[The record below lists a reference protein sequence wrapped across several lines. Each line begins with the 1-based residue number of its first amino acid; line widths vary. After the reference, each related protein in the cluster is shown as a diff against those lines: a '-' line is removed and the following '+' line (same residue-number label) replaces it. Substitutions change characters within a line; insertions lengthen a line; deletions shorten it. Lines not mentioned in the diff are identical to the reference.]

1 MPTKTYYITTPIYY
15 PSAKPHMGHA
25 YSSIIADFFARFK
38 RIDGFDVNFLT
49 GTDEHGLKIQRAAE
63 KKGLDTLKFCDEI
76 SKTFRD
82 LSQTLNLTN
91 TDFIRTTEDR
101 HKKSVQ
107 NLWKE
112 LEKND
117 DIYLSKYSGWYS
129 VSDEAFYT
137 EDEIEEIDG
146 KKIAKSSGSSVEW
159 MDEESY
165 FFRLSKWEK
174 PLLDYYENNP
184 EFISPKARKNEVISF
199 VKSGLKDLSVSR
211 KSFSWGI
218 PVPGNNDHVIYVWL
232 DALTNY
238 ISALNY
244 PDINND
250 LLKKYWPANV
260 HLIGKDILRF
270 HAVYWPAF
278 LLAANVPL
286 PKKVYGHGWILSGEE
301 KMSKSKG
308 NILDPIE
315 IIDQYGLDPLR
326 YYLIKEVSFGNDGN
340 ISQDR
345 LEDCINS
352 DLANNYGNL
361 CQRVTAFAIKNC
373 EGKIPKDIEFN
384 KDDLIILDKF
394 KDNIDLIR
402 KKIDELD
409 LNFYIEFIVN
419 SLFEANKYF
428 NDQEPWKKKDD
439 IKRLNTIVYT
449 TLEIVR
455 KISFMLYPIIPQ
467 SSLNALNIFSINE
480 NQIDFSTI
488 ENHNYLSNL
497 DTINKIEI
505 LFKKIEKSFKKTF
518 FSLSFI
524 KPKNL
529 ILIFSSKK
537 FIC

>member
-1 MPTKTYYITTPIYY
+1 MGKTFYITTPIYY

-38 RIDGFDVNFLT
+38 TIDNYDVHFLT
-49 GTDEHGLKIQRAAE
+49 GTDEHGLKIQRSAE
-63 KKGLDTLKFCDEI
+63 KAGQAPQVFCNNI
-76 SKTFRD
+76 SKTFKE
-82 LSQTLNLTN
+82 LSKTLNLSN

-101 HKKSVQ
+101 HKKTVQ
-107 NLWKE
+107 HLWNE

-117 DIYLSKYSGWYS
+117 DIYLSNYSGWYS
-129 VSDEAFYT
+129 VSDEAFYN
-137 EDEIEEIDG
+137 EDEIEEVDG
-146 KKIAKSSGSSVEW
+146 KKIAISSKSSVEW
-159 MDEESY
+159 IEEESY

-174 PLLDYYENNP
+174 PLLEYYEANP
-184 EFISPKARKNEVISF
+184 DFISPQSRKNEVISF

-218 PVPGNNDHVIYVWL
+218 PVPNNKNHVIYVWL

-238 ISALNY
+238 LSALNY
-244 PDINND
+244 PNTND
-250 LLKKYWPANV
+250 DLFKKFWPASI

-278 LLAANVPL
+278 LLAAKIDL

-308 NILDPIE
+308 NILDPLE
-315 IIDQYGLDPLR
+315 IIKEYGLDPLR

-340 ISQDR
+340 ISQER

-361 CQRVTAFAIKNC
+361 CQRVTAFVNKNC
-373 EGKIPKDIEFN
+373 AGKVPLDIEFQEE
-384 KDDLIILDKF
+384 DLLILNKF
-394 KDNIDLIR
+394 KDNLDNIR
-402 KKIDELD
+402 SKIDNQNI
-409 LNFYIEFIVN
+409 NFYIDYIVN

-439 IKRLNTIVYT
+439 QIRLNTVVYT

-455 KISFMLYPIIPQ
+455 KISLLLYPIIPE
-467 SSLNALNIFSINE
+467 SSLKVLNIFEIDEKKVELSSISDNE
-480 NQIDFSTI
+480 
-488 ENHNYLSNL
+488 YLIKGKKL
-497 DTINKIEI
+497 NKIDI
-505 LFKKIEKSFKKTF
+505 LFKKIEK
-518 FSLSFI
+518 
-524 KPKNL
+524 KND
-529 ILIFSSKK
+529 
-537 FIC
+537 

>member
-1 MPTKTYYITTPIYY
+1 MDKKFYITTPIYY

-38 RIDGFDVNFLT
+38 RIDGFQVHFLT
-49 GTDEHGLKIQRAAE
+49 GTDEHGLKIQRSAE
-63 KKGLDTLKFCDEI
+63 KENVDPKQFCDQI
-76 SKTFRD
+76 SETFRN
-82 LSQTLNLTN
+82 LSKTLNLTN
-91 TDFIRTTEDR
+91 SDFIRTTEDR
-101 HKKSVQ
+101 HKKTVQ
-107 NLWKE
+107 YLWNE
-112 LEKND
+112 LLKND

-146 KKIAKSSGSSVEW
+146 NKRSISSKSSVEW
-159 MDEESY
+159 IEEESY

-174 PLLDYYENNP
+174 PLLEYYDNHP
-184 EFISPKARKNEVISF
+184 DFISPSSRKNEVVSF
-199 VKSGLKDLSVSR
+199 VKGGLKDLSVSR

-218 PVPGNNDHVIYVWL
+218 KVPNDKDHVIYVWL

-244 PDINND
+244 PDKND
-250 LLKKYWPANV
+250 KLYKDFWPASI

-278 LLAANVPL
+278 LLAAKIELPL
-286 PKKVYGHGWILSGEE
+286 KVYGHGWILSGDE

-315 IIDQYGLDPLR
+315 IIKEYGLDPLR

-340 ISQDR
+340 ISQER

-352 DLANNYGNL
+352 DLANNFGNL

-373 EGKIPKDIEFN
+373 DSLVPKDIEFQN
-384 KDDLIILDKF
+384 DDLIILNKY
-394 KDNIDLIR
+394 KDNLTNIR
-402 KKIDELD
+402 KKIDNQD
-409 LNFYIEFIVN
+409 INFYIEYIVN

-439 IKRLNTIVYT
+439 LTRLNTIVYT

-455 KISFMLYPIIPQ
+455 KISFLLFPIIPE
-467 SSLNALNIFSINE
+467 SSLKALKIFDLNE
-480 NQIDFSTI
+480 NDIILSTI
-488 ENHNYLSNL
+488 ENNEFLIKGNK
-497 DTINKIEI
+497 INKIDI
-505 LFKKIEKSFKKTF
+505 LFKKIEK
-518 FSLSFI
+518 
-524 KPKNL
+524 NND
-529 ILIFSSKK
+529 
-537 FIC
+537 

>member
-1 MPTKTYYITTPIYY
+1 MDKKFYITTPIYY

-38 RIDGFDVNFLT
+38 RIDGFQVHFLT
-49 GTDEHGLKIQRAAE
+49 GTDEHGLKIQRSAE
-63 KKGLDTLKFCDEI
+63 KENVDPKQFCDQI
-76 SKTFRD
+76 SETFRN
-82 LSQTLNLTN
+82 LSKTLNLTN

-101 HKKSVQ
+101 HKKTVQ
-107 NLWKE
+107 YLWNE
-112 LEKND
+112 LLKND

-146 KKIAKSSGSSVEW
+146 NKRSISSKSSVEW
-159 MDEESY
+159 IEEESY

-174 PLLDYYENNP
+174 PLLEYYDNHP
-184 EFISPKARKNEVISF
+184 DFISPSSRKNEVVSF
-199 VKSGLKDLSVSR
+199 VKGGLKDLSVSR

-218 PVPGNNDHVIYVWL
+218 KVPNDKDHVIYVWL

-244 PDINND
+244 PDKND
-250 LLKKYWPANV
+250 KLYKDFWPASI

-278 LLAANVPL
+278 LLAAKIELPL
-286 PKKVYGHGWILSGEE
+286 KVYGHGWILSGDE

-315 IIDQYGLDPLR
+315 IIKEYGLDPLR

-340 ISQDR
+340 ISQER

-352 DLANNYGNL
+352 DLANNFGNL

-373 EGKIPKDIEFN
+373 DSLVPKDIEFQN
-384 KDDLIILDKF
+384 DDLIILNKY
-394 KDNIDLIR
+394 KDNLEKIR
-402 KKIDELD
+402 KKIDNQD
-409 LNFYIEFIVN
+409 INFYIEYIVN

-439 IKRLNTIVYT
+439 LTRLNTIVYT

-455 KISFMLYPIIPQ
+455 KISFLLFPIIPQ
-467 SSLNALNIFSINE
+467 SSLKALKIFDLSE
-480 NQIDFSTI
+480 NDIMLSTI
-488 ENHNYLSNL
+488 ENNEFLTKGNK
-497 DTINKIEI
+497 INKIDI
-505 LFKKIEKSFKKTF
+505 LFKKIEK
-518 FSLSFI
+518 
-524 KPKNL
+524 NND
-529 ILIFSSKK
+529 
-537 FIC
+537 